1 MRRLSWRLLFPM
13 TLGLLLPRTSHAQ
26 FTGIKVGGGIHAS
39 YPEVVSV
46 GFKFGAEEERFDGT
60 RNGFAVL
67 VEPGLNG
74 GRVILGRDLGIGV
87 GTWTSGFGIL
97 QTWNRPQQTLA
108 GVTYFGGDTRIT
120 LNWFTIG
127 IGTMF
132 RIAGGGASNTVFGS
146 LPQAGVSSFLVTGVL
161 GFHIEF

>member
-1 MRRLSWRLLFPM
+1 MHRLSRMLLFPM
-13 TLGLLLPRTSHAQ
+13 ALALSLPRTSHAQ
-26 FTGIKVGGGIHAS
+26 FNSIKVGGGIHAS

-74 GRVILGRDLGIGV
+74 GRVILGRDIGIGV

-120 LNWFTIG
+120 LNWFVIG

-132 RIAGGGASNTVFGS
+132 RVSGGSAGNTVFGS
-146 LPQAGVSSFLVTGVL
+146 LPQPGVSSFLITGVL
-161 GFHIEF
+161 GFHTDF